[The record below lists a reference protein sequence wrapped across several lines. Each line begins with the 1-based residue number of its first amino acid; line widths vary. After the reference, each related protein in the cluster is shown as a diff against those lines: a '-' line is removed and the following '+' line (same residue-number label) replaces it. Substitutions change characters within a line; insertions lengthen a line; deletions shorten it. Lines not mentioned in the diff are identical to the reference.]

1 MRTPLTLAFCG
12 LLGLAPAALA
22 QSEPAPAISAGAD
35 EAPAPAP
42 SRSGQIVVVPPE
54 AYQRVADEAGEIY
67 TSRGYKG
74 VVPGIRDE
82 SDVAAKNQEAAPSPD
97 ARPVVEWVGFQPFP
111 TYSRVFIQIT
121 GDFTF
126 GVTRPDTDRIEVR
139 VFGADVSTTNDLHEL
154 ITRNFPTAVDR
165 VTVSTSTADQGSVI
179 VNVFLKA
186 PVGYLYRQ
194 DGGYVFIDVEL

>member
-1 MRTPLTLAFCG
+1 MRTLLTLAFCG
-12 LLGLAPAALA
+12 LLGMAPGALA
-22 QSEPAPAISAGAD
+22 QSVLAPEISGGAAQ
-35 EAPAPAP
+35 EPAP

-54 AYQRVADEAGEIY
+54 SYQRVADEAGEIY

-82 SDVAAKNQEAAPSPD
+82 SDVASKNLDTPASPD

-111 TYSRVFIQIT
+111 TYSRVFIQVT

-126 GVTRPDTDRIEVR
+126 AATRPDADRIEVR

-165 VTVSTSTADQGSVI
+165 VTVSTSTADAGSVI
-179 VNVFLKA
+179 INVYLKA